1 MKESGWYYNLTK
13 GHKRRAK
20 DQNKKKK
27 ERVKMK
33 NNKGFSLVEL
43 IIVIAIMAILVGVI
57 APQLIK
63 YIEKSRQSADIQ
75 LCDTVKTA
83 MTTAM
88 SDPAVVTANET
99 PWPDG
104 SGCNVVTAIPASST
118 KMKKAF
124 SNILGTTNPSA
135 QLKSTYAKSATI
147 VYRLSNGN
155 QLTVMA
161 SGKSG
166 IGAGPDTGWI
176 GVLPD

>member
-1 MKESGWYYNLTK
+1 
-13 GHKRRAK
+13 
-20 DQNKKKK
+20 
-27 ERVKMK
+27 MK

>member
-1 MKESGWYYNLTK
+1 MRVDDIIILQKVTSGELKTK
-13 GHKRRAK
+13 I
-20 DQNKKKK
+20 KKKK

-99 PWPDG
+99 PWPD
-104 SGCNVVTAIPASST
+104 STGCDVMTAIPSAST
-118 KMKKAF
+118 KMKNAF
-124 SNILGTTNPSA
+124 SNILGTTNPSG
-135 QLKSTYAKSATI
+135 QLKSTYAKSAAI
-147 VYRLSNGN
+147 IYRLSNGN

-166 IGAGPDTGWI
+166 IGAGPDTAWI